1 VTAGTLDGEMRDHC
15 CDEMRRHL
23 EVGDVPAAAAAPGR
37 HVVYDT
43 VFDEYCLVR
52 EGGLDAAPISH
63 CPWCGSVLPESKR
76 DLWFSELAQRGFTA
90 DDPGLDDAFRTD
102 AWWQG
107 LPPIQSDGDD
117 THPDPGQSARGGGPF
132 PAGYGGLTPPDRGL
146 GDIAPGDPLGD
157 SMS

>member
-1 VTAGTLDGEMRDHC
+1 
-15 CDEMRRHL
+15 MRRHL

-63 CPWCGSVLPESKR
+63 CPWCGSGLPESKR

-90 DDPGLDDAFRTD
+90 DDPGLDEAFRTD
-102 AWWQG
+102 AWWRHG
-107 LPPIQSDGDD
+107 LPPDS
-117 THPDPGQSARGGGPF
+117 SASASIGGFG
-132 PAGYGGLTPPDRGL
+132 ALDRTL
-146 GDIAPGDPLGD
+146 GETSPSDPLADGLP
-157 SMS
+157 

>member
-1 VTAGTLDGEMRDHC
+1 MTAGTLDGEMRDHC

-76 DLWFSELAQRGFTA
+76 DLWFAELAQRGFTA
-90 DDPGLDDAFRTD
+90 DDPGLDEAFRTD
-102 AWWQG
+102 AWWRQG
-107 LPPIQSDGDD
+107 VPPPSSDGGER
-117 THPDPGQSARGGGPF
+117 PGGPLSS
-132 PAGYGGLTPPDRGL
+132 GMGGLGGLMPGERSL

-157 SMS
+157 ALP

>member
-1 VTAGTLDGEMRDHC
+1 VAAGTLDGEMREHC

-63 CPWCGSVLPESKR
+63 CPWCGSVLPDSKR
-76 DLWFSELAQRGFTA
+76 DLWFAELALRGLTA
-90 DDPGLDDAFRTD
+90 DDPGLDEAFRSD
-102 AWWQG
+102 AWWRQG
-107 LPPIQSDGDD
+107 APPL
-117 THPDPGQSARGGGPF
+117 QSAGPRGGGF
-132 PAGYGGLTPPDRGL
+132 GGLMPGDRAL
-146 GDIAPGDPLGD
+146 GDSAPGDPLGD
-157 SMS
+157 ALS

>member
-1 VTAGTLDGEMRDHC
+1 VAAGTLDGEMREHC

-76 DLWFSELAQRGFTA
+76 DLWFAELAIRGFTA
-90 DDPGLDDAFRTD
+90 DDPGLDEAFRTD
-102 AWWQG
+102 AWWRQG
-107 LPPIQSDGDD
+107 VPPYPSDGDRAGAQLS
-117 THPDPGQSARGGGPF
+117 PGVGM
-132 PAGYGGLTPPDRGL
+132 GGLLPRDRAL
-146 GDIAPGDPLGD
+146 GEAGSGDPLGD
-157 SMS
+157 ALS

>member
-1 VTAGTLDGEMRDHC
+1 
-15 CDEMRRHL
+15 MRRHL

-76 DLWFSELAQRGFTA
+76 DLWFAELAQRGFTA
-90 DDPGLDDAFRTD
+90 DDPGLDEAFRTD
-102 AWWQG
+102 AWWRQG
-107 LPPIQSDGDD
+107 VPPYPTAGDGPVAQLSPDVGMSGLLPGDR
-117 THPDPGQSARGGGPF
+117 S
-132 PAGYGGLTPPDRGL
+132 L
-146 GDIAPGDPLGD
+146 GESGSGDPLGD
-157 SMS
+157 AR

>member
-1 VTAGTLDGEMRDHC
+1 
-15 CDEMRRHL
+15 MRRHL

-76 DLWFSELAQRGFTA
+76 DMWFAELAQRGFTA
-90 DDPGLDDAFRTD
+90 DDPGLDEAFRTD
-102 AWWQG
+102 AWWRQG
-107 LPPIQSDGDD
+107 VPPPSDGSD
-117 THPDPGQSARGGGPF
+117 GQSSAA
-132 PAGYGGLTPPDRGL
+132 AGMGGLFPGDRSL
-146 GDIAPGDPLGD
+146 GEIAPGDPLGD
-157 SMS
+157 ALP

>member
-1 VTAGTLDGEMRDHC
+1 VAAGTLDGEMRDHC

-76 DLWFSELAQRGFTA
+76 DLWFAELAQRGFTA
-90 DDPGLDDAFRTD
+90 DDPGLDEAFRTD
-102 AWWQG
+102 AWWRQG
-107 LPPIQSDGDD
+107 TRPASSAGPDGQ
-117 THPDPGQSARGGGPF
+117 PSAAAGGGLLP
-132 PAGYGGLTPPDRGL
+132 GDRSL
-146 GDIAPGDPLGD
+146 GELGPGDPRGD
-157 SMS
+157 ALS

>member
-1 VTAGTLDGEMRDHC
+1 MRDHC

-63 CPWCGSVLPESKR
+63 CPWCGSGLPESKR

-90 DDPGLDDAFRTD
+90 DDPGLDEAFRTD
-102 AWWQG
+102 AWWRQA
-107 LPPIQSDGDD
+107 LPADSAGPNGGDD
-117 THPDPGQSARGGGPF
+117 AGGPVSAAFGGF
-132 PAGYGGLTPPDRGL
+132 PSGDRTL
-146 GDIAPGDPLGD
+146 GDPTPGDPFGD
-157 SMS
+157 SVS

>member
-1 VTAGTLDGEMRDHC
+1 VAAGTLDGEMRDHC

-76 DLWFSELAQRGFTA
+76 DLWFAELAIRGFTA
-90 DDPGLDDAFRTD
+90 DDPGLDEAFRTD
-102 AWWQG
+102 AWWRQG
-107 LPPIQSDGDD
+107 VPPYPSDGDGAGAQLS
-117 THPDPGQSARGGGPF
+117 PGVGM
-132 PAGYGGLTPPDRGL
+132 GGLLRRDRAL
-146 GDIAPGDPLGD
+146 GEAGSGDPLGD
-157 SMS
+157 ALS

>member
-1 VTAGTLDGEMRDHC
+1 MREHC

-76 DLWFSELAQRGFTA
+76 DLWFAELAIRGFTA
-90 DDPGLDDAFRTD
+90 DDPGLDEAFRTD
-102 AWWQG
+102 AWWRQG
-107 LPPIQSDGDD
+107 VPPYPSDGDGAGAQLS
-117 THPDPGQSARGGGPF
+117 PGLGM
-132 PAGYGGLTPPDRGL
+132 RGL
-146 GDIAPGDPLGD
+146 LPGDRALGEAASGDPLGD
-157 SMS
+157 ALS

>member
-1 VTAGTLDGEMRDHC
+1 MRDHC

-76 DLWFSELAQRGFTA
+76 DLWFAELAQRGFTA
-90 DDPGLDDAFRTD
+90 DDPGLDEAFRTD
-102 AWWQG
+102 AWWRQG
-107 LPPIQSDGDD
+107 VPPPSSAGPDGQP
-117 THPDPGQSARGGGPF
+117 TTA
-132 PAGYGGLTPPDRGL
+132 AGL
-146 GDIAPGDPLGD
+146 GGFLPGDRSLGDMAPGDPLGD
-157 SMS
+157 ALP

>member
-1 VTAGTLDGEMRDHC
+1 MRDHC

-76 DLWFSELAQRGFTA
+76 DLWFAELAQRGFTA
-90 DDPGLDDAFRTD
+90 DDPGLDEAFRTD
-102 AWWQG
+102 AWWRQG
-107 LPPIQSDGDD
+107 VPPPAPGGSDGY
-117 THPDPGQSARGGGPF
+117 PAPGAEL
-132 PAGYGGLTPPDRGL
+132 GGLVPGDRSL
-146 GDIAPGDPLGD
+146 GDIGPGDPLGD
-157 SMS
+157 ALS